1 MIPVP
6 PSGLSEATAE
16 HAAATSR
23 KSPRLINGYF
33 IGSIDIIYTYINE
46 SMIPVPPSGLS
57 EATAEHAAATSRK
70 SPRLING
77 YFIESQTGYSHSQ
90 SQL

>member
-23 KSPRLINGYF
+23 KSPSLING
-33 IGSIDIIYTYINE
+33 N
-46 SMIPVPPSGLS
+46 
-57 EATAEHAAATSRK
+57 
-70 SPRLING
+70 
-77 YFIESQTGYSHSQ
+77 FIESKTGYTNPNGDAVIREPISTAEVRKQ
-90 SQL
+90 QLIVPSERASACFA

>member
-23 KSPRLINGYF
+23 KSPSLING
-33 IGSIDIIYTYINE
+33 N
-46 SMIPVPPSGLS
+46 
-57 EATAEHAAATSRK
+57 
-70 SPRLING
+70 
-77 YFIESQTGYSHSQ
+77 FIESQTGYTNPNGDAVIREPTSASDAR
-90 SQL
+90 